1 MKNTDEKA
9 LLQKAKDQLAADL
22 LQRGYGAVLWDLATA
37 GFHFIPEISLTTE
50 RGSQTVRVTGVYAY
64 DGHIYAIEEDKAG
77 VNTDQFYTPGVDV
90 PPVVVTLTTDKAD
103 KAAEV
108 LGDPTK
114 RPGFTTEGSTAEW
127 LSIADAYFEALK
139 E

>member
-1 MKNTDEKA
+1 MIMKNTDEKA

-90 PPVVVTLTTDKAD
+90 PPVVVTLTPD

-114 RPGFTTEGSTAEW
+114 RPGFTSEGSTAEW

>member
-90 PPVVVTLTTDKAD
+90 PPVVVTLTTDKA
-103 KAAEV
+103 AEV

>member
-50 RGSQTVRVTGVYAY
+50 RGS
-64 DGHIYAIEEDKAG
+64 
-77 VNTDQFYTPGVDV
+77 
-90 PPVVVTLTTDKAD
+90 
-103 KAAEV
+103 
-108 LGDPTK
+108 
-114 RPGFTTEGSTAEW
+114 
-127 LSIADAYFEALK
+127 
-139 E
+139 